1 MKISQSEMKI
11 MRLIWNSTEPLTAA
25 QLMEQLPRKAGNPPP
40 CSPSFPVWRKK
51 ALLPSSK
58 RRRQNTYSARVT
70 EQQYKTMET
79 RAFLEQIHGGSTASL
94 LSALCDAQPLT
105 PEEAQELRRWF
116 DQQGGEEK

>member
-1 MKISQSEMKI
+1 
-11 MRLIWNSTEPLTAA
+11 
-25 QLMEQLPRKAGNPPP
+25 
-40 CSPSFPVWRKK
+40 
-51 ALLPSSK
+51 
-58 RRRQNTYSARVT
+58 
-70 EQQYKTMET
+70 MET

>member
-25 QLMEQLPRKAGNPPP
+25 QLMEQLPQEGWKPTT
-40 CSPSFPVWRKK
+40 
-51 ALLPSSK
+51 LLTFLSRLEEKGFVTISK